1 MLKYAAT
8 ITKLLI
14 DTCWCSSAGRK
25 MWICFNEIASELAEE
40 VEKGYVI
47 ENLDVD
53 HHNNTLMACI
63 WLWTKEVTE

>member
-1 MLKYAAT
+1 
-8 ITKLLI
+8 
-14 DTCWCSSAGRK
+14 

-63 WLWTKEVTE
+63 WLWTKEVNK

>member
-1 MLKYAAT
+1 MLK
-8 ITKLLI
+8 
-14 DTCWCSSAGRK
+14 CWEQNVDQR
-25 MWICFNEIASELAEE
+25 ICFDEIASELAEE

-63 WLWTKEVTE
+63 